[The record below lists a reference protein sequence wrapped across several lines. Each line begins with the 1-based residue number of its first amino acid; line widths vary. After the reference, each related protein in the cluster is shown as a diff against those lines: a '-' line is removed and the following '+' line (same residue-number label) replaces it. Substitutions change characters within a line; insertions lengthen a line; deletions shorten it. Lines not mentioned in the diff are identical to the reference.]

1 MTILE
6 SYVHQG
12 SPKSNI
18 LKPNTFIT
26 IWGTNSLLLKLL
38 KGKIKHL
45 YCPSNKNCIL

>member
-6 SYVHQG
+6 SYVHQE
-12 SPKSNI
+12 SPKSI
-18 LKPNTFIT
+18 LKPNTFTT

-45 YCPSNKNCIL
+45 YYLSNRNYIL